1 MSQLVFCSN
10 SFSHQTQLQVV
21 VCVHNPW
28 MHEQLFS
35 PSLLWRGPTKLK
47 KVCTWRCLHTDTC
60 YYIELAP
67 GSCWPQ
73 KSLNMSGN
81 IYRPTSAFG
90 FKSGQAISKQYE
102 HVPISKF
109 MSRLLSQ
116 KTQCFDRA
124 FPQKTSERVRGHSI
138 LTLKFI
144 PEQFISCRL
153 LVDVNRYEC
162 GLEHQSNANDVSVQS
177 SFNSYSHEEAH
188 QKGKMCKNSIPGTWR
203 KQGLL

>member
-1 MSQLVFCSN
+1 
-10 SFSHQTQLQVV
+10 
-21 VCVHNPW
+21 
-28 MHEQLFS
+28 
-35 PSLLWRGPTKLK
+35 
-47 KVCTWRCLHTDTC
+47 
-60 YYIELAP
+60 
-67 GSCWPQ
+67 
-73 KSLNMSGN
+73 MSGN

-116 KTQCFDRA
+116 KTQSFDRA
-124 FPQKTSERVRGHSI
+124 FPPKTSERVREHSI
-138 LTLKFI
+138 VTLKFI

-188 QKGKMCKNSIPGTWR
+188 QKGKMCKNSIPATWR